1 MTATTNGSGSGHGQ
15 EPEQPP
21 GLRRHGRLPGPRGAG
36 LQVTAAS
43 TRPALLRRALR
54 LEYLTVGW
62 NVVEGVIAIAA
73 AMASGSV
80 ALLGFGI
87 DSFVESASG
96 SVMIWRLR
104 AERNAD
110 EDDEER
116 IEHVERRAQKLVAGS
131 LVLLAVYI
139 AWDSITSLLANE
151 RPEPSLVGIL
161 LAIASLSVMWW
172 LAREKRRVGTALG
185 SRAMTADAFQTDA
198 CVWLSLFLLV
208 GIGANSLFGWW
219 WADPL
224 AALGMT
230 FFIAKEALE
239 AWRGDDD
246 D

>member
-1 MTATTNGSGSGHGQ
+1 MDHQGSAAARRGS
-15 EPEQPP
+15 PD
-21 GLRRHGRLPGPRGAG
+21 
-36 LQVTAAS
+36 
-43 TRPALLRRALR
+43 RPALLRRALR

-62 NVVEGVIAIAA
+62 NVVEGVVAITAGLAA
-73 AMASGSV
+73 GSV

-96 SVMIWRLR
+96 SVMIWRLL
-104 AERNAD
+104 AERHAD

-116 IEHVERRAQKLVAGS
+116 VEHVERRAQKLVAGS
-131 LVLLAVYI
+131 LVVLAVYI
-139 AWDSITSLLANE
+139 AWDSVTSLIAGE
-151 RPEPSLVGIL
+151 RPEPSMVGIA
-161 LAIASLSVMWW
+161 LAVASLVVMWW
-172 LAREKRRVGTALG
+172 LARQKRRVGIALG

-198 CVWLSLFLLV
+198 CFWLSLFLLI
-208 GIGANSLFGWW
+208 GIGANALFGWW

-230 FFIAKEALE
+230 LFIGREALE